1 MAVDDHVRWT
11 RHGRVGRITLDRPER
26 RNALTEAM
34 WTRLAELAT
43 GLPDDVRVLVV
54 DGAGGAFSSGND
66 IEMLQT
72 SLTGPEATRRFH
84 ELLDRALR
92 AVRDLPIPTIAAVDG
107 VCFGAGLMLA
117 TVCDLRVAAA
127 DARFCAP
134 PAKLGLVYGIGET
147 RALVEVVGPARAK
160 ELLFTAR
167 VVDCAEAV
175 RIGLAERA
183 ADGPAGDAAMKL
195 AEEIA
200 ALSVVTHRASKLLV
214 AAAAAR
220 LPHAPWMEEL
230 RDQAVASDDFREG
243 RAAFFAK
250 RRPDFG

>member
-1 MAVDDHVRWT
+1 MAADDHVRWT
-11 RHGRVGRITLDRPER
+11 LHGRVGRITLDRPER

-43 GLPDDVRVLVV
+43 GLPGEVRALVV

-72 SLTGPEATRRFH
+72 SLTDPEATRRFH
-84 ELLDRALR
+84 ELVDRALQ

-117 TVCDLRVAAA
+117 TVCDLRMAAA

-147 RALVEVVGPARAK
+147 QALVDVVGPARAK

-167 VVDCAEAV
+167 AVDSAEAV

-183 ADGPAGDAAMKL
+183 ADGPAGDAAMEL

-200 ALSVVTHRASKLLV
+200 ALSAVTHRASKRLV

-250 RRPDFG
+250 RRPEFG